1 MRLSLSLEGH
11 VCWFGPGPGRR
22 TTRRR
27 RGRKDIIQ
35 PIMARGD
42 ESSGGG
48 EGGEGDSEE
57 DLDDHDEL

>member
-1 MRLSLSLEGH
+1 M
-11 VCWFGPGPGRR
+11 
-22 TTRRR
+22 
-27 RGRKDIIQ
+27 KDIIQ